1 MLIFVS
7 HNNNNT
13 LTENKMGY
21 TLYIEKNIIIKNKDL
36 NLPTSIEETLNNDSS
51 FIKIFNN
58 IVVTNNDSS
67 FTSISRII
75 MSFDGWDVSEVFEP
89 YRNLNTNEIEEDDLR
104 DFLRDVD
111 SYNEEMFNTGGYEVF
126 YTVSES
132 Y

>member
-1 MLIFVS
+1 
-7 HNNNNT
+7 
-13 LTENKMGY
+13 MGY

-51 FIKIFNN
+51 F
-58 IVVTNNDSS
+58 
-67 FTSISRII
+67 TSISRII
-75 MSFDGWDVSEVFEP
+75 MTLDGWDVSEVFEP
-89 YRNLNTNEIEEDDLR
+89 YRNTDTNEIDEDDLR

-111 SYNEEMFNTGGYEVF
+111 SYNEEMFNTGGYKVF